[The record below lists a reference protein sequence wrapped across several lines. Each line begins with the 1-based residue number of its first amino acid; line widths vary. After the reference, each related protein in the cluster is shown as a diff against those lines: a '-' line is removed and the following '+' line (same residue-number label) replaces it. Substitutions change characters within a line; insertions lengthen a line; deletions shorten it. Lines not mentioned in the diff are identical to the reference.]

1 MNRISFLGLVLGGL
15 VVLIELINF
24 SFFSFGVWGI
34 DLDYCDVEGFALEM
48 TRDHS
53 AIFETEP
60 KYCISESFV
69 DHKGYFI
76 FFRGFLPTVAD
87 TMIL

>member
-34 DLDYCDVEGFALEM
+34 DLDYCDVEGFALE
-48 TRDHS
+48 TNRNHS
-53 AIFETEP
+53 VIFDVAP
-60 KYCISESFV
+60 KYCISDSSV
-69 DHKGYFI
+69 DYEGYSI
-76 FFRGFLPTVAD
+76 SST
-87 TMIL
+87 

>member
-34 DLDYCDVEGFALEM
+34 DLDYCDVEGFALE
-48 TRDHS
+48 TNRNHS
-53 AIFETEP
+53 VIFDVAP
-60 KYCISESFV
+60 KYCISDSSV
-69 DHKGYFI
+69 DYEGYSI
-76 FFRGFLPTVAD
+76 SSMGFLSSVVD
-87 TMIL
+87 TMVI